1 MKCLPVKI
9 QPNNRQ
15 QSNEQSSRPV
25 MHINVQLR
33 NSHYTLIIDKES
45 WLHAKESVEVQ
56 TDIGDFTIVKSRRSR
71 KNNNIVDSQEYPCPP
86 EKSSNKA
93 NLVKMPQNQEN
104 ASNMDNNIKSEFILV
119 SSRKKKICEN

>member
-33 NSHYTLIIDKES
+33 NSHYSLIINEES
-45 WLHAKESVEVQ
+45 WLHTRESVEVQ
-56 TDIGDFTIVKSRRSR
+56 TDIGDFTTVKPRRSR
-71 KNNNIVDSQEYPCPP
+71 KNNI
-86 EKSSNKA
+86 
-93 NLVKMPQNQEN
+93 
-104 ASNMDNNIKSEFILV
+104 ILV
-119 SSRKKKICEN
+119 G